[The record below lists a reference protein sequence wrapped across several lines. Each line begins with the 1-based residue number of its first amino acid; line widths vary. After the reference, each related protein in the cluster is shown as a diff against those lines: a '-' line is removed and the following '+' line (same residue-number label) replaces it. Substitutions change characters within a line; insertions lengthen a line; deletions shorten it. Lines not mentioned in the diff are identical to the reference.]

1 MCISQGAA
9 KVLQSESI
17 KSSNRVSLFDVLRG
31 PPKLLPRS
39 PLNVTVRLL
48 EFYEGEE
55 RERDV
60 EVRWTLP
67 SSDQMIV
74 TTCGDIQRYVLRSYV
89 KGREIE
95 IMNSAVGPGRR
106 QRRDFCENNII
117 DRGIA
122 LRRNLGLNQP
132 ETVSTLVHGLTPGVT
147 CHFTVSCIA
156 EVQGCMRESPPSLMS
171 NALEI
176 PSFEEEEWNMGEIL
190 DKVFAYGMAN
200 NSHPYADNSYFYGM
214 KLTVEDPVEEKKKN
228 IDRPSKMQIWEIQDG
243 ENAGR
248 LHSVVCEDDKKTPHV
263 TVDEEELNSIIP
275 QDNSIEVPVED
286 SEQFPQELLEVT
298 PDQGRRLEDISQ
310 GISSGF
316 SLIGCHSNK
325 EMSSSE
331 FEREMQPEN
340 SFRREQSRI
349 NDAILLN
356 YRKGAIRDDGRCDIQ
371 NGGDD
376 CSIA

>member
-1 MCISQGAA
+1 M
-9 KVLQSESI
+9 
-17 KSSNRVSLFDVLRG
+17 
-31 PPKLLPRS
+31 
-39 PLNVTVRLL
+39 RLL

-89 KGREIE
+89 KGHEIE

-106 QRRDFCENNII
+106 QRRDFCENNIV

-132 ETVSTLVHGLTPGVT
+132 ETTSTLVHGLSPGVT

-156 EVQGCMRESPPSLMS
+156 EVQGCIRESPPSLMS

-214 KLTVEDPVEEKKKN
+214 KLTVEDPVEEKKSG
-228 IDRPSKMQIWEIQDG
+228 RPSKMQIWEIQDR
-243 ENAGR
+243 ENAAR
-248 LHSVVCEDDKKTPHV
+248 LQNVVCENEQKTTHMN
-263 TVDEEELNSIIP
+263 VDEKKLNSIIP
-275 QDNSIEVPVED
+275 QDNSIEVPGGD

-310 GISSGF
+310 GISSGV
-316 SLIGCHSNK
+316 SLIGCHSNNQS
-325 EMSSSE
+325 SSSE
-331 FEREMQPEN
+331 FETEVQREK
-340 SFRREQSRI
+340 SFPREQSRI
-349 NDAILLN
+349 NDAMLLN
-356 YRKGAIRDDGRCDIQ
+356 HRKSAIGDGGKRGIQ